1 MALRGQT
8 LAAGRAGQYT
18 LWMMGGAVTLLNSIL
33 LGIVQGLTEF
43 LPVSSSGHLVLF
55 SHFLGVED
63 AGITF
68 EVLLHFGTIL
78 AVLVAFRRDIGQLL
92 TTFFGLFRSG
102 KSLSERYREQ
112 SDLRLLVYIIVATL
126 PAVVIGVI
134 FKDDIEGAFDH
145 PRFVAWALIFTGLLL
160 GLTRLSSG
168 GKKELN
174 FVNTLVMG
182 LAQALAILPGVSR
195 SGSTISFGLFSGVR
209 GEQAARFSFLLSI
222 PAVLGATILKVGEM
236 ASAPV
241 GSGRLGLMIIGA
253 IVSFFTGW
261 LAIEA
266 MLRILRRGKLF
277 WFAPYCLLVGILMLF
292 VL

>member
-1 MALRGQT
+1 M
-8 LAAGRAGQYT
+8 
-18 LWMMGGAVTLLNSIL
+18 TLLNSIL

-68 EVLLHFGTIL
+68 EVLLHFGTFL
-78 AVLVAFRRDIGQLL
+78 AVLVAFRRDIGHLL
-92 TTFFGLFRSG
+92 TSFFSLFRGG
-102 KSLSERYREQ
+102 KNLRERYREE
-112 SDLRLLVYIIVATL
+112 SDLRLLVYIVVATL
-126 PAVVIGVI
+126 PAVIIGLA
-134 FKDDIEGAFDH
+134 FKDTLEAAFDH
-145 PRFVAWALIFTGLLL
+145 PRFVAWALIITGLLL

-266 MLRILRRGKLF
+266 MLRILRRGKLY

>member
-1 MALRGQT
+1 
-8 LAAGRAGQYT
+8 
-18 LWMMGGAVTLLNSIL
+18 MMGGAVTLLNSIL

-55 SHFLGVED
+55 SHFLGVEE

-92 TTFFGLFRSG
+92 ATFFGLFRGG
-102 KSLSERYREQ
+102 KSLRERYREQ
-112 SDLRLLVYIIVATL
+112 ADLRLLVYIIVATL
-126 PAVVIGVI
+126 PVVVIGVI
-134 FKDDIEGAFDH
+134 FKDAIEAAFDH
-145 PRFVAWALIFTGLLL
+145 PRFVAWALLFTGIML

-174 FVNTLVMG
+174 FVNTLIMG
-182 LAQALAILPGVSR
+182 LAQALAILPGISR
-195 SGSTISFGLFSGVR
+195 SGSTISFGLFSKVR

-236 ASAPV
+236 AAAPL
-241 GSGRLGLMIIGA
+241 GSDRLVIMLIGA

-266 MLRILRRGKLF
+266 MLRILRRGKLY
-277 WFAPYCLLVGILMLF
+277 WFAPYCLLVGIIMHTRPSPF
-292 VL
+292 